1 MKQETNNKGISEKEV
16 TCTEVLLD
24 HENNICYQRN
34 LTKKSNLVMLVQY
47 FVFQGTTMISIYTL
61 IGPLWNLFP
70 LFMSLPSSVSPF
82 VVGKNSRLLI
92 NVEENISKTGANR
105 FRYHSMKT
113 S

>member
-70 LFMSLPSSVSPF
+70 LSDELTF
-82 VVGKNSRLLI
+82 VCFPLCCRQKLQITHQR
-92 NVEENISKTGANR
+92 
-105 FRYHSMKT
+105 
-113 S
+113 